1 MDKQMSTNAYRPR
14 SAWLRAVI
22 YFVVCFMIAHF
33 TGALALA
40 LNQPLASAENLHDV
54 RWILFTLLCVAVE
67 VWGYVY
73 LWPRGTLT
81 HGRQLYW
88 SVVFTFGLLWG
99 LSEGF
104 LFLSVFVLTSQ
115 WITSKLLV
123 WIISFSVIS
132 TFLGLWHQFYW
143 DIYVA
148 PEHNILEW
156 NIKKVLYA
164 HIPNIVIT
172 LTYLSLY
179 GNAGIFVLCQT
190 FALVASTYFMHFPP
204 FWIRNSLVEN

>member
-1 MDKQMSTNAYRPR
+1 MSTNAYDSRR
-14 SAWLRAVI
+14 AWLRAAI

-33 TGALALA
+33 TGALALV
-40 LNQPLASAENLHDV
+40 LNQPLASAEDLRDV
-54 RWILFTLLCVAVE
+54 RWIFFTLLCVAVE

-88 SVVFTFGLLWG
+88 SVVLTFGLVWG
-99 LSEGF
+99 LSEGL
-104 LFLSVFVLTSQ
+104 LFLSVFVLA
-115 WITSKLLV
+115 SKFIVSKIVVGLV
-123 WIISFSVIS
+123 SFTLISM
-132 TFLGLWHQFYW
+132 FLGLWHQFYW

-156 NIKKVLYA
+156 NIKKVLYG

-172 LTYLSLY
+172 LTYLSMY

-190 FALVASTYFMHFPP
+190 FALVASTYFMRFPP
-204 FWIRNSLVEN
+204 FWGNND

>member
-1 MDKQMSTNAYRPR
+1 MDKRMSTNTYDPR

-22 YFVVCFMIAHF
+22 YFVICFAIAHF
-33 TGALALA
+33 TGALALV
-40 LNQPLASAENLHDV
+40 LSQPLASADNLHDV
-54 RWILFTLLCVAVE
+54 RWVLFTLLCIAVE
-67 VWGYVY
+67 VWSYVY

-88 SVVFTFGLLWG
+88 SVVLTFGLLWG
-99 LSEGF
+99 LSEGL

-115 WITSKLLV
+115 WIASKLLV

-190 FALVASTYFMHFPP
+190 FALVASTYFMRFPP
-204 FWIRNSLVEN
+204 FWAHNSLVEN

>member
-1 MDKQMSTNAYRPR
+1 MDKQMSTNTYDPR

-22 YFVVCFMIAHF
+22 YFVICFAIAHF
-33 TGALALA
+33 TGALALV
-40 LNQPLASAENLHDV
+40 LSQPLASADNLHDV
-54 RWILFTLLCVAVE
+54 RWVLFTLLCIAVE

-88 SVVFTFGLLWG
+88 SVVLTFGLLWG
-99 LSEGF
+99 LSEGL

-115 WITSKLLV
+115 WIASKLLV

-190 FALVASTYFMHFPP
+190 FALVTSTYFMRFPP
-204 FWIRNSLVEN
+204 F